1 MYDITLNE
9 WYRHLA
15 VCGVLRR
22 AERRARGIRIV
33 PGPML
38 KRPLTPRT
46 IDGKDSPV
54 LVVQNG
60 AERGRKTASRI
71 AMELL

>member
-38 KRPLTPRT
+38 KRPLNPKNNR
-46 IDGKDSPV
+46 
-54 LVVQNG
+54 
-60 AERGRKTASRI
+60 RKR
-71 AMELL
+71 